1 MRGWFGQ
8 SLGFEALSV
17 RRGTW
22 SLAVLHSR
30 VLAVGAGVLS
40 DGEVRAWTRNVLNF
54 RGAGET
60 S

>member
-8 SLGFEALSV
+8 SLGFEVLSV

-22 SLAVLHSR
+22 SLAVLRSR

-40 DGEVRAWTRNVLNF
+40 DGEVRACSEF
-54 RGAGET
+54 
-60 S
+60 